1 MSISDYKPSKS
12 EKDAFVKEVE
22 RAVRHAVIATNRMTV
37 STANDTLRRALIDVV
52 NNPKFKDRPNDRK
65 NAFQDIQ
72 KALIAQNN
80 AQQKVEQRT
89 KAASQTSKE
98 ISLWTMFNP
107 YKWQSALDDLT
118 SEKRQ
123 GWASNTA
130 RRLTGGFSFEERM
143 NEKYFSPETMDVIQ
157 KGLSIA
163 EDLQESNKK
172 DDSADEKTTNEK
184 TTNETTQ
191 TVQLTNG
198 QQPLSVDFQPVT
210 QRLDQV
216 DKTISDSNSRIVD
229 TITHFMAPQTKKPQ
243 YNLEQAR
250 EQVAYQNQIQ
260 ATFEALGD
268 NTEQIV
274 DILAKTAAAKPV
286 ATAATTNAT
295 SQASGGSL
303 LGGAIGT
310 VLTAGLATK
319 LGGVLGK
326 VGKVLTTGVKS
337 IPLVAKAALQGVK
350 VLTTNP
356 KLATE
361 IAKNATKDKARTAVS
376 ATKDKLADALSGTK
390 LEKVLTSERA
400 ITAREKA
407 AEFAKATKDKTLQ
420 AVKHVQTHGVKN
432 SLADVIEATQKQ
444 SDQLLK
450 NVKNGA
456 DKILTNE
463 NVVTAKNKITAATQ
477 PIFDKINTNDTFNKA
492 KDAYSTVTQHATA
505 DQVKDSL
512 RNSTFKDTAKL
523 IGKFPLA
530 KVAGGLSVL
539 MSAGEAVSQYNDQS
553 DLIEKKLK
561 AGILTE
567 DQASDA
573 KAKAGAEIATSNAI
587 IGGGTALFGA
597 LGSIAG
603 PVGAMA
609 GAAVGNYL
617 SEGLVNSSLG
627 QFIIKGIGDGVVAL
641 KDLFEDDKDTES
653 EDDKDTE
660 SKSNFDD
667 TFIPKAERGTKQDLE
682 ELVDEK
688 FAQDVGYNPQAL
700 EDFAKLV
707 EEKTRQKP
715 RNWNSFTREQ
725 QEGWY
730 AVNKAFAR
738 HEIIENYRDKQYDRV
753 NENVKDPSQYQID
766 EGYLDYA
773 LKDKKYNEKAKALIQ
788 QHKEELGKLSDYN
801 PQVMAAYNRRVD
813 AMMQYA
819 PSRFYQAD
827 DASKYEWLE
836 ERLGTIK
843 SDVNSRRRK
852 GLYDTKNHP
861 PQESDDL
868 VDYYGK
874 PAATLAADAALK
886 EALLKK
892 QHEEALQVAKNNDG
906 IVPSK
911 DSHTGETLNKVATKQ
926 ANEEQKVNN
935 TNNVSSINNVNNNS
949 SVTYAGMSATDNR
962 GYKDM
967 LQETRTVPVS

>member
-37 STANDTLRRALIDVV
+37 STANDTLRHALIDVV

-98 ISLWTMFNP
+98 ISLWSMFNP

-172 DDSADEKTTNEK
+172 DDSADEKTTNE
-184 TTNETTQ
+184 TTQ

-243 YNLEQAR
+243 YNLEQSR

-274 DILAKTAAAKPV
+274 DILAKTAAVKPV
-286 ATAATTNAT
+286 ATTATTNAT
-295 SQASGGSL
+295 SQTSGGSL

-310 VLTAGLATK
+310 VLTTGLATK

-326 VGKVLTTGVKS
+326 VGKVLTTGIKS
-337 IPLVAKAALQGVK
+337 IPDVAKATVQGVK

-361 IAKNATKDKARTAVS
+361 IAKNAVKNKAQTVITS
-376 ATKDKLADALSGTK
+376 TTDKLADAVSGTK
-390 LEKVLTSERA
+390 LEKILTSEKA
-400 ITAREKA
+400 IAAREKA
-407 AEFAKATKDKTLQ
+407 LDLAKLAKDKTVQ
-420 AVKHVQTHGVKN
+420 AAKHVQTHGVKN
-432 SLADVIEATQKQ
+432 SLADVIEASQKQ
-444 SDQLLK
+444 SDQLIK
-450 NVKNGA
+450 NIKNGA

-463 NVVTAKNKITAATQ
+463 NVVTAKNKITAAAQ
-477 PIFDKINTNDTFNKA
+477 PIVDKLTTNGVFNKA
-492 KDAYSTVTQHATA
+492 KDAYSAVTQHATA

-539 MSAGEAVSQYNDQS
+539 MSAGEAVSQYSDQS

-653 EDDKDTE
+653 
-660 SKSNFDD
+660 KSNFDD

-715 RNWNSFTREQ
+715 RNWNSMTREQ

-852 GLYDTKNHP
+852 GLYDTKNYP
-861 PQESDDL
+861 LQESDDL

-911 DSHTGETLNKVATKQ
+911 DSQTGETLNKVATKQ